1 MKTLGSHGRLWSSG
15 VSIIFERSSW
25 LPALRAALR
34 RIRGWETN
42 KESAA
47 RGQAREAGVMEM
59 RRRKQSPNLCL
70 RVSVLFVKKETG
82 PACKWIDCQQ
92 TYCSEIEGRREQGT
106 YNAPYTLLSTQD
118 MAVKL

>member
-1 MKTLGSHGRLWSSG
+1 M
-15 VSIIFERSSW
+15 SIIFERSSW
-25 LPALRAALR
+25 LPALR

-47 RGQAREAGVMEM
+47 KGQAREAGVMEVG
-59 RRRKQSPNLCL
+59 RRRQSPNLCL

-106 YNAPYTLLSTQD
+106 YKASHTLLSTQD